1 MDWGIGIAIGAIA
14 VGVIA
19 GVIIGKK
26 NRKLMDQGVANKNR
40 SADFYMQ
47 ETTFKTVV
55 PDLQAFL
62 GAFDEK
68 VLSGQKIS
76 TTRDSEHNRLIF
88 RDSGGSFAAT
98 LKDAGSDT
106 EGIHSFAFR
115 VNTWKTNKYG
125 SIEISARMGANI
137 VLTAI
142 EKTFLTLDYNAVA
155 ERVYVTDLKS
165 ETSFF

>member
-26 NRKLMDQGVANKNR
+26 NRKLMDSGVANKNR

-55 PDLQAFL
+55 PDLQTVL
-62 GAFDEK
+62 GALDTDA
-68 VLSGQKIS
+68 LSGQKINV
-76 TTRDSEHNRLIF
+76 TKDSEHNRLIF
-88 RDSGGSFAAT
+88 RDSGSFAAT
-98 LKDAGSDT
+98 LRDVGSNT
-106 EGIHSFAFR
+106 EGIHCFAFR

-142 EKTFLTLDYNAVA
+142 EKAFLTLDYNAVA
-155 ERVYVTDLKS
+155 ERVYMTDLKS

>member
-55 PDLQAFL
+55 PDLQTVL
-62 GAFDEK
+62 GAMDTDA
-68 VLSGQKIS
+68 LSGQKINV
-76 TTRDSEHNRLIF
+76 TKDSEHNRFIF
-88 RDSGGSFAAT
+88 RDSGSFAAT
-98 LKDAGSDT
+98 LRDVGSNT
-106 EGIHSFAFR
+106 EGIRCFAFR

-142 EKTFLTLDYNAVA
+142 EKAFLTLDYNAVA

>member
-55 PDLQAFL
+55 PDLQTVL
-62 GAFDEK
+62 GALDTDA
-68 VLSGQKIS
+68 LSGQKINV
-76 TTRDSEHNRLIF
+76 TKDSEHNRFIF
-88 RDSGGSFAAT
+88 RDSGSFAAT
-98 LKDAGSDT
+98 LRDVGSNT
-106 EGIHSFAFR
+106 EGIHCFAFR

-142 EKTFLTLDYNAVA
+142 EKAFLTLDYNAVA
-155 ERVYVTDLKS
+155 ERVYMTDLKS

>member
-26 NRKLMDQGVANKNR
+26 NRKLMDSGVANKNR

-55 PDLQAFL
+55 PDLQTVL
-62 GAFDEK
+62 GALDTDA
-68 VLSGQKIS
+68 LSGQKINV
-76 TTRDSEHNRLIF
+76 TKDSEHNRLIF
-88 RDSGGSFAAT
+88 RDSGSFAAT
-98 LKDAGSDT
+98 LRDVGSNT
-106 EGIHSFAFR
+106 EGIHCFAFR

-137 VLTAI
+137 VLTTI
-142 EKTFLTLDYNAVA
+142 EKAFLTLDYNAVA
-155 ERVYVTDLKS
+155 ERVYMTDLKS

>member
-55 PDLQAFL
+55 PDLQTVL
-62 GAFDEK
+62 GALDTDA
-68 VLSGQKIS
+68 LSGQKINV
-76 TTRDSEHNRLIF
+76 TKDSEHNRFIF
-88 RDSGGSFAAT
+88 RDSGSFAAT
-98 LKDAGSDT
+98 LRDVGSNT

-142 EKTFLTLDYNAVA
+142 EKAFLTLDYNAVA
-155 ERVYVTDLKS
+155 ERVYMTDLKS